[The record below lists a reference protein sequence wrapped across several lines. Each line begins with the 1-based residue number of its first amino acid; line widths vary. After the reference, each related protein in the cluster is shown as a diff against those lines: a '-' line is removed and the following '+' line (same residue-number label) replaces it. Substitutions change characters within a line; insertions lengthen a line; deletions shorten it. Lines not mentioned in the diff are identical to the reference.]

1 MNWRPWTAK
10 LVAALAVGL
19 TLALLTVPRA
29 PVVPATVHTL
39 DGSTM
44 GTTWEVQVV
53 EAGGVAPSPALA
65 AELAALLERYDKVIF
80 SSYAPESELSRL
92 NRAAVGEPVA
102 VSRELLEVLL
112 WSRTFSKLSFGAF
125 DVTVGELVNLWGFG
139 PTRDGA
145 EPSPERVAEALSK
158 VDSAAYQINASAR
171 TVTRTAD
178 VTLDLSAIA
187 KGYAVDAVAERLL
200 EAGYAHFLVEVGGE
214 IRAQG
219 WSSAEQTWQIAIE
232 EPVDAA
238 PKAYRIVD
246 SRGEGI
252 GLAGSGDYRNHRTV
266 DGVRFSHEIDPRTGY
281 PVKHTLSAVTVL
293 AATAAE
299 ADAWA
304 TALMVLGPEDGP
316 YLAEYRGLA
325 AFFIMEGEQGWQH
338 RHTPA
343 FEPYLSAFT
352 PQAQGTSHG
361 QTQL

>member
-1 MNWRPWTAK
+1 MNWQPGTAK
-10 LVAALAVGL
+10 LSVVWAIGLMLAVM
-19 TLALLTVPRA
+19 TVPRS
-29 PVVPATVHTL
+29 PPGPATVHTL

-44 GTTWEVQVV
+44 GTTWQVQVL
-53 EAGGVAPSPALA
+53 EADGGAPSPALA
-65 AELAALLERYDKVIF
+65 AELAALLQRYDRNIF

-92 NRAAVGEPVA
+92 NRAAVGEAVV

-112 WSRTFSKLSFGAF
+112 WSRTISKLSFGAF

-139 PTRDGA
+139 PAWDGTQ
-145 EPSPERVAEALSK
+145 PSPERIAQALSR
-158 VDSAAYQINASAR
+158 VDSAAYQINAAAR

-219 WSSAEQTWQIAIE
+219 WSSPEQSWQIAIE
-232 EPVDAA
+232 EPVDADR
-238 PKAYRIVD
+238 KAYRLVD
-246 SRGEGI
+246 SRGEGV
-252 GLAGSGDYRNHRTV
+252 GLAGSGDYRNYRTV

-281 PVKHTLSAVTVL
+281 PVTHSLSAVTVL

-325 AFFIMEGEQGWQH
+325 AFFIMKGEQGWQQ

-352 PQAQGTSHG
+352 SQAQGISHG